1 MSESYFI
8 LNVSA
13 ESQTG
18 TIIQKYLN
26 LVEQLEYRFE
36 YEYVNVSP
44 KVIDDFLLYQRA
56 MDEIM
61 GARMKKGENLE
72 VYPPDIIKKIYYFR
86 GKRKI
91 IEEKYYDAG
100 KNFEQAL
107 RYDGRDAKILYYLGR
122 TLLSSKKLTLAEN
135 AFKMAIGVDRENPY
149 FWVYLGDVYEAGGS
163 LNKAVHMWETAF
175 NFNKGFE
182 PAIQRLQSKGVQV
195 KTKILADKIKK
206 AIKKIF
212 GEKEKKDD
220 EF

>member
-26 LVEQLEYRFE
+26 LVEQLEYGFE
-36 YEYVNVSP
+36 YEYINGNQ

-56 MDEIM
+56 MDEIL
-61 GARMKKGENLE
+61 GIRMKKGENLE

-91 IEEKYYDAG
+91 IEGKYYDAG

-107 RYDGRDAKILYYLGR
+107 KYDGRDAKILYYLGR
-122 TLLSSKKLTLAEN
+122 TLLASRKFTLAEN
-135 AFKMAIGVDRENPY
+135 AFKMAIGIDKQNPY

-163 LNKAVHMWETAF
+163 LNKAIHMWEAAF
-175 NFNKGFE
+175 NFDKSFE
-182 PAIQRLQSKGVQV
+182 PAIERLQSKGVKV

-212 GEKEKKDD
+212 GDKEKED
-220 EF
+220 EEF